1 MGKTVLESGS
11 PAQFFLDQLHQAGLS
26 DREIDG
32 SVADDA
38 VGGPRVGIC
47 RVGEPKDGKVEKSEV
62 FAVAFNNLVKHGE
75 TIKRYFQKLGLNEV
89 EHLKPDGT
97 FDPAYHQ
104 SVRGE
109 LLGTDSQRS
118 LGAWPNPKKLGKQ
131 DPGYAAALV
140 QWAGRHTRL
149 PLLPYKEQVAVLKE
163 LGLEEGQVKG
173 ELGKLW
179 KGQTLPKMMA
189 LASVLRGEEL
199 LAQARVKRGLGDAK
213 EAVALEKA
221 AQRLFRTAVEM
232 DGDNPAAR
240 LRLAEGLAAQG
251 RFRDAGL
258 HYAQALRTEPDFDVV
273 LKILDRLSGPDGK
286 EMIGKSPDAFSFV
299 GFALK
304 DAGRHPE
311 AALIFHRA
319 AQAATEAGQHKK
331 SLAFT
336 EQELLAQEATAPYVA
351 AFSGESNPVAKA
363 LYGAL
368 RDAGIPSALMD
379 GVSGREGDAPDR
391 KITAAEVFSY
401 LDAHQG
407 DARVRKALKKIR
419 FELPW
424 QDAKGG
430 LKKEFDTPGFA
441 SLSLAG
447 RMAHWH
453 AGEASRLQ
461 KAGPEGDAVL
471 IEKHLRMASYYE
483 PENAARQT
491 ALGEFYTARQDAP
504 RAKEAYLAA
513 VAADPA
519 NVELQKPLAQAL
531 AAAGDFKS
539 ALSAYDAY
547 LKAHPGDAATQKL
560 RADAE
565 HGYQGTLRQD
575 FDAELQRFHS
585 LAQVNPGE
593 ALKSLKTLETMVG
606 ELESFRGAE
615 PLDRYQNLK
624 RAETFYQ
631 AVVNLESAH
640 DSYDKETVWKAQS
653 RLREEIGEAATAVRD
668 SLKVPED
675 GRPTRVQVERAQA
688 FIALQF
694 SGKGEHLT
702 RGIAEDLKT
711 LDGLI
716 QDVPSREMGDAERE
730 AALDGLLQDF
740 GRLRQY
746 YGRSLNDRDGTISQ
760 TMHGVAGQV
769 LDAAFGHK
777 DSADKE
783 IAQELVYRILD
794 DGEMKLLPFLSAAG
808 LKDYV
813 GKSHA
818 ADQAFA
824 EAKKIGD
831 VREKRGALLT
841 AMGDFAKLGDGKRVE
856 AALTELRATVD
867 DKMSDADK
875 LQIETAAYLAL
886 RGSGLPQEK
895 TLLEASKLRA
905 LKMSFLRDTSSPKA
919 DVQRLLLL
927 KSYYDTVEDAA
938 GSRAINA
945 ELQKSRDDL
954 LNFLHFGRPADG
966 LKAPTDAKERLEL
979 ASLSVQIDQA
989 LLADD
994 ISGKL
999 SQLPVESRT
1008 ALYTSRLE
1016 IWRKE
1021 LAKAQD
1027 LPYAE
1032 RLEQARM
1039 LAQSAAVYRGLSEG
1053 EGAFLDKGKVNA
1065 GLKAIEETVA
1075 PILAEYFAQDAEAP
1089 EAQKRLAEKIT
1100 QDLQSSFH
1108 AALEKGDS
1116 AWLAGALTSESILR
1130 FGELAQNGH
1139 ILLAEAAAAR
1149 GPQAVELRLK
1159 ASALFI
1165 ELGLSDRVKE
1175 SLGPV
1180 EDFALKMGNPRQKIG
1195 LLLTVTQGYQQVGLK
1210 KEANA
1215 ALQRVVDMDS
1225 PQAPTEVRELATL
1238 ARGMLQLNNGELAK
1252 AQETLAAI
1260 PKNPTAQL
1268 MLAKL
1273 AQGTEQRRMRMVFD
1287 ALAPVLFSEFQG
1299 KRTELSDQEAAE
1311 IRDKVQ
1317 ATLQKW
1323 QQQLASG
1330 ELRSLD
1336 DAFRRDMGGFYFES
1350 FEGAV
1355 AKSFVSRISNP
1366 DMTDE
1371 EFSQALLGFSRGM
1384 LRAEKYGAAMGIA
1397 QLLEKDP
1404 YVGAGAKEVLADI
1417 PGQARWDGIL
1427 KSLKNMTIIFAE
1439 SDEEALKSAAIML
1452 VSFGVGRL
1460 AAVGAEAAWV
1470 ARAATFIR
1478 SPIALRASTFAVKTT
1493 AEAAG
1498 FTLGSMTMETVWS
1511 GKTSHWNLK
1520 HFGTEFGSMLVTFV
1534 LLHGVG
1540 MGMQGVSAASARYV
1554 GRAEA
1559 GMARALEGGGGLGA
1573 AAFELRL
1580 AKGMD
1585 AVAKSGVTA
1594 WGTRVMAF
1602 TGTEYVNEAIGLR
1615 PKENVPFWVRLA
1627 GSALMDAQMMM
1638 AGKTVNAISG
1648 GRIAKIEKASQM
1660 KLAQHKMDYQAKE
1673 LLPIVERMGFD
1684 AKTPAGRAVWESLMR
1699 SRAQGESLKSIESR
1713 TGAEEMARY
1722 EKIVAEQFGLD
1733 PKSPRGRNAKAALLG
1748 YAQIHPFAEPG
1759 KPLGAAELA
1768 GIAGRLHGEAT
1779 KLLTEAGIE
1788 RGGSFDALR
1797 DGLLGFALQTGLEP
1811 AHLGEYAAQAK
1822 SLKAPLHTLA
1832 NQILGPDAA
1841 RTPEGQ
1847 ALMGELAVYAMF
1859 RAASPEKLA
1868 APLESLGAGQWGAE
1882 AQSVLRS
1889 RAEALLG
1896 KVGVETPAG
1905 RAWMAK
1911 LFLRALHESAQPGDI
1926 LPGLKAQEAGG
1937 EFLPMLADVAGFTK
1951 PKQRLALA
1959 TWALEAGVTSEAVKG
1974 LVNLVLKGQIELRF
1988 EGERLTATR
1997 VPEGEQAAK
2006 SKEVLDRLPEL
2017 PSEWLRE
2024 DLVATRRAE
2033 EEILPITEDMIVS
2046 VEPLGAEAKLGD
2058 RDLGVASFVPITAVE
2073 AKADKI
2079 AKAKPDAARIA
2090 RYVEYLIKE
2099 KKLSRPEAEAQALQW
2114 AEQVI
2119 LDARN
2124 KQLKQTH
2131 IYDTSLPA
2139 RPETQ
2144 HLDKA
2149 TIDHHGRFGNP
2160 KNATE
2165 QLLERL
2171 EGTLETVKADPKA
2184 LEAAKA
2190 DAGAMKAAGG
2200 DPVVAA
2206 ALRELNLR
2214 QVTTDNLADGGWCVW
2229 IAKNQARVLADPAL
2243 RKLIGEATHFED
2255 FTAFGTEYN
2264 PKDPGVRLQAALFQ
2278 KYGEILKQH
2287 GIVGADRFPPEKA
2300 EQVMGEAVAVIEKM
2314 LADPAARE
2322 AAATEFFAKVEAG
2335 REKAAA
2341 QALIPEA
2348 SVHEGETNLS
2358 FFDLSKLGE
2367 FTVYQR
2373 WLSLP
2378 RVEPKAGS
2386 PDTLQVSV
2394 VPLEAGTA
2402 ADGASVPRTLQI
2414 VAIPNGREL
2423 PSGKGLLSVLERI
2436 NAAEKAKAEKLG
2448 VEPNVWFGK
2457 DNVILPADSKRG
2469 TVLTTREVSEILTSP
2484 ELGLF
2489 RAETNVLPMKKPAGG
2504 EKTVVEKKSPQ
2515 VAEEEVTKPG
2525 KKLPAP
2531 EKSGA
2536 SEEATVPGIKG
2547 PLAARK
2553 GATAKPLEGAPK
2565 LDRGEGPTPLSP
2577 KDGVAIPEVEIRSDG
2592 ESNVLSF
2599 EAGKVLPLGVQG
2611 GKLVVGDKAKSPL
2624 AEVEVMWT
2632 PEGEIGFYLR
2642 RSGKSERQR
2651 LQAGD
2656 TVKLGE
2662 TSFVWE
2668 GERPSGRP
2676 KLKLVPREP
2685 TEKLAGP
2692 AAKPAKGEAPGTVAA
2707 QTEAAFNAFV
2717 ESGRS
2722 EAIDLLKVVEQA
2734 GAEASGEGGQWL
2746 SSFANLSTP
2755 TQSHVPIVGRW
2766 SHLDIH
2772 EFGSAY
2778 RHDELK
2784 DTPASTY
2791 EVTVHGKQRL
2801 ADVEARLQETY
2812 GSRLT
2817 PLTPG
2822 KGSKSEWMLR
2832 GADGQAQILIKLQ
2845 PGALEIPTPQQARET
2860 FKSFKGEQL
2869 GTLSEWAKEPNTLRS
2884 VYALR
2889 MLTMIGY
2896 EADGKGGTRFGA
2908 KFEATLARYE
2918 KSSDPAEKARAG
2930 EELATMVAHLKDAVA
2945 LVPEHQL
2952 VQDAYQLQATSRP
2965 VKAVAWAS
2973 EQPGSLGERGKEA
2986 VAALLSLAEK
2996 IQRVRMLGDS
3006 MRRTDLEGN
3015 QKVETLQEYRQAVA
3029 ELDAAVR
3036 TVREVE
3042 AKALEQKVDL
3052 DKVGAKIKLPEP
3064 RLPAREDS
3072 GKTEVTEVTEV
3083 TKKAGAPQAA
3093 EGQAPLGKIEWSP
3106 TEVSANAFL
3115 DFYFGEHNAFATVEA
3130 LAKRSPGSARDHY
3143 ADMAFDFSMPLR
3155 SLRSKMERYNELER
3169 AFHNHR
3175 QEMMKFEAQAVEA
3188 KAGNKTEEAKTA
3200 ETKAAEARRQA
3211 EAAIQERAALEGEIR
3226 LSLAELKASPY
3237 NQLALRYNER
3247 IEKTEKELI
3256 PLEFALTAAE
3266 VEATIAA
3273 RGTGEKAA
3281 LFYEMHYK
3289 PMAELADR
3297 HFDSE
3302 FKNLPASEFVRAEV
3316 HVTRWEA
3323 AERAMDQM
3331 VEEGVLRPEQ
3341 KPDFAALAAEGA
3353 REVTVRAEIPG
3364 VGEIPVVF
3372 RFEGEAVA
3380 APKAEKRASPVGKG
3394 GATAAAV
3401 FLGIT
3406 TLLTP
3411 EMAHAADKSVA
3422 DGSAV
3427 PLLLGVGAAAALA
3440 VTGVS
3445 AFLLWAKGRSAAKAD
3460 APIRQRRGSTA
3471 DKIPSGK
3478 PLVDMVRP
3486 VAKQDAAPAAQ
3497 PVLQPV
3503 TPPAPQIAP
3512 VQGPVKAALRDNVK
3526 GKARQGMFG
3535 NPAPTLEYGS
3545 FSVRTGEGIGYKK
3558 HHNEDGFVQGRNWG
3572 LVLDGMGGMGS
3583 GDKASEVAGKKF
3595 AEEMA
3600 LHGDMARAMVA
3611 AGDAV
3616 NASPYA
3622 GGGAV
3627 AVAHQIL
3634 HLPGGGHVARIVHVG
3649 DAGAIVFRKNAQG
3662 EFELV
3667 YRTEEQSMAAM
3678 ARRSGHLRDTLAMRA
3693 SDFANVVSG
3702 GLGTGKK
3709 ADPVVKDVPI
3719 QEGDVILSFS
3729 DGVGD
3734 NVSRAEL
3741 NQILKESR
3749 SAEEVQAKVWELV
3762 HWKMKRLALVKDI
3775 FYGDAKEGGV
3785 IRDFVDAEGHARKG
3799 VELSESP
3806 GFFIDRKGHV
3816 YDSNG
3821 VLVDHYKAD
3830 NVTIHAYVHDV
3841 AQAKAAPA
3849 PEKTLIMPALPPA
3862 TVDPA
3867 EAKTQVYQIPQP
3879 WAAPTGEW
3887 VLPARFGTS
3896 IVGRDGSKGAKV
3908 QLGMADV
3915 SARHAEIFE
3924 WNGKVWIKDLGSI
3937 NGTWVNG
3944 MPVKGDTFQAI
3955 SKGDIVTF
3963 GSRSYHVERTARGE
3977 ICLTPALIASSQQP
3991 GFQWGGVTV
4000 YRAETGAYAIRNDG
4014 SPNLLVGGKPLPP
4027 DGNAYR
4033 IRDREMVQIDGK
4045 NFVFREFQ

>member
-1 MGKTVLESGS
+1 MGKTVLEPGS
-11 PAQFFLDQLHQAGLS
+11 PSKFFLDQLHQAGLS
-26 DREIDG
+26 DRDIDG

-89 EHLKPDGT
+89 EHLRPDGT
-97 FDPAYHQ
+97 FEPAYHQ

-109 LLGTDSQRS
+109 LLGTDPQRS
-118 LGAWPNPKKLGKQ
+118 LGAWPNPKKLSKQ

-163 LGLEEGQVKG
+163 LGLEEAQVKG

-189 LASVLRGEEL
+189 HASVLRGEEL
-199 LAQARVKRGLGDAK
+199 LAQARVKRGVGDAK

-391 KITAAEVFSY
+391 KITAAEVFAY

-407 DARVRKALKKIR
+407 DARVQKALKKIR
-419 FELPW
+419 FEIPW

-430 LKKEFDTPGFA
+430 LKKEFDTPEFA
-441 SLSLAG
+441 ALSLAG

-471 IEKHLRMASYYE
+471 LEKHLRMASYYE

-491 ALGEFYTARQDAP
+491 ALGEFYTARQDAT

-539 ALSAYDAY
+539 ALTAYDAY

-560 RADAE
+560 RAEAE
-565 HGYQGTLRQD
+565 HGYQGILRQD

-593 ALKSLKTLETMVG
+593 ALKSLKTLETMAG
-606 ELESFRGAE
+606 QLESFRGAE

-631 AVVNLESAH
+631 AVVNLEAAH
-640 DSYDKETVWKAQS
+640 ESYDKETVWKAQS

-694 SGKGEHLT
+694 SGKGENLSL
-702 RGIAEDLKT
+702 GIAEDLKT
-711 LDGLI
+711 LAALI

-730 AALDGLLQDF
+730 AALDGLLQSF
-740 GRLRQY
+740 GKLRQY
-746 YGRSLNDRDGTISQ
+746 YGRSLGDRDGTTSQ
-760 TMHGVAGQV
+760 TMHDVAGQV

-794 DGEMKLLPFLSAAG
+794 DGERKLLPFLSAAG

-824 EAKKIGD
+824 EAQKIGD

-841 AMGDFAKLGDGKRVE
+841 AMGDFAKLGDEKRVE

-895 TLLEASKLRA
+895 SLLDASKLRA
-905 LKMSFLRDTSSPKA
+905 LKMSVLHDTSSPKA

-927 KSYYDTVEDAA
+927 KSYYDTVEDAT
-938 GSRAINA
+938 GSRVINA
-945 ELQKSRDDL
+945 ELQKSRDAL
-954 LNFLHFGRPADG
+954 LNFLNFGKPADG
-966 LKAPTDAKERLEL
+966 LKVPTDAKERLEL

-994 ISGKL
+994 ISGRL

-1053 EGAFLDKGKVNA
+1053 EGAFLDKGKVDA

-1075 PILAEYFAQDAEAP
+1075 PVLAEYFAQDAEAP

-1100 QDLQSSFH
+1100 QDLQSRFH
-1108 AALEKGDS
+1108 AALQQGDS

-1139 ILLAEAAAAR
+1139 ILLAEAASAR

-1225 PQAPTEVRELATL
+1225 PQAPAEVRELATL

-1273 AQGTEQRRMRMVFD
+1273 SEGTQQRRMRMTFD

-1299 KRTELSDQEAAE
+1299 KRTELSEKETAE

-1404 YVGAGAKEVLADI
+1404 YVAAGAKAVLEDI

-1452 VSFGVGRL
+1452 VSFGVGRVL
-1460 AAVGAEAAWV
+1460 AVGAEAAWV

-1627 GSALMDAQMMM
+1627 GSAVMDAQMMM

-1673 LLPIVERMGFD
+1673 LLPIVQRMGFD

-1699 SRAQGESLKSIESR
+1699 SRAQGESLKAIESR

-1722 EKIVAEQFGLD
+1722 DKIVAEQFGLD

-1822 SLKAPLHTLA
+1822 ALKAPLTSLA

-1859 RAASPEKLA
+1859 RASAPEKLA

-1882 AQSVLRS
+1882 AQAVLRA

-1911 LFLRALHESAQPGDI
+1911 LFLRTLHESAQPGDI

-1974 LVNLVLKGQIELRF
+1974 LVNMVLKGQIELRF

-2033 EEILPITEDMIVS
+2033 EEILPITEDMVVS

-2058 RDLGVASFVPITAVE
+2058 RDLGVANFVPITAVE

-2079 AKAKPDAARIA
+2079 AKAKPDAARLA
-2090 RYVEYLIKE
+2090 RYAEYIK
-2099 KKLSRPEAEAQALQW
+2099 KKEGLTQAEAEAKALEW

-2119 LDARN
+2119 LDART

-2171 EGTLETVKADPKA
+2171 EATLETVKADPKA
-2184 LEAAKA
+2184 LKAAKA

-2229 IAKNQARVLADPAL
+2229 IAKNQTRVLADPAL

-2278 KYGEILKQH
+2278 RYGEILQQH

-2300 EQVMGEAVAVIEKM
+2300 GQVMGEAVAAIDKM
-2314 LADPAARE
+2314 LADPTARE
-2322 AAATEFFAKVEAG
+2322 AAASEFFAKVESG

-2358 FFDLSKLGE
+2358 FFDLSKLGD
-2367 FTVYQR
+2367 FTVFQQ

-2394 VPLEAGTA
+2394 VPMKAATA

-2448 VEPNVWFGK
+2448 VEPNQWFGK
-2457 DNVILPADSKRG
+2457 DNVILPNPAKGG

-2515 VAEEEVTKPG
+2515 VAQEEVTKPG

-2531 EKSGA
+2531 EKSEA
-2536 SEEATVPGIKG
+2536 SEEATVPGIKA

-2553 GATAKPLEGAPK
+2553 GATAKPFDGAPK

-2592 ESNVLSF
+2592 ESKVLSF

-2611 GKLVVGDKAKSPL
+2611 GKLVVGEKAKSPL

-2651 LQAGD
+2651 LRPGD
-2656 TVKLGE
+2656 KVSLGDA
-2662 TSFVWE
+2662 SFVWE
-2668 GERPSGRP
+2668 GERSDGRP

-2692 AAKPAKGEAPGTVAA
+2692 AAKPAKGEAPVAA
-2707 QTEAAFNAFV
+2707 QTEAEFRAFV

-2734 GAEASGEGGQWL
+2734 GAETSGEGGQWL

-2755 TQSHVPIVGRW
+2755 TQAHVPIVGRW
-2766 SHLDIH
+2766 SHLDFH
-2772 EFGSAY
+2772 DFGFAY
-2778 RHDELK
+2778 RHNELK
-2784 DTPASTY
+2784 DTPVSTY

-2812 GSRLT
+2812 GARLM

-2860 FKSFKGEQL
+2860 FKGFEGEQL
-2869 GTLSEWAKEPNTLRS
+2869 ATLSEWAKEPNTLRS

-2889 MLTMIGY
+2889 MLIMIGY
-2896 EADGKGGTRFGA
+2896 EADGKGGTRFGT

-2918 KSSDPAEKARAG
+2918 KSTDSAEKARAG

-2965 VKAVAWAS
+2965 VKAAAWAS
-2973 EQPGSLGERGKEA
+2973 EQPGPLGERGKEA
-2986 VAALLSLAEK
+2986 VAAVLSLSEK
-2996 IQRVRMLGDS
+2996 TQRVRMLGDA
-3006 MRRTDLEGN
+3006 MRRTELEGD
-3015 QKVETLQEYRQAVA
+3015 QKVETIQEYRQAVA
-3029 ELDAAVR
+3029 ELEAALR
-3036 TVREVE
+3036 MVREVE

-3052 DKVGAKIKLPEP
+3052 DKVVAKIKLPEP
-3064 RLPAREDS
+3064 RLPAGEDS

-3083 TKKAGAPQAA
+3083 TKKAGAPKAA

-3106 TEVSANAFL
+3106 TEFSANAFL

-3130 LAKRSPGSARDHY
+3130 LANRSPGSARDHY
-3143 ADMAFDFSMPLR
+3143 ADMAFDFRGPLQG
-3155 SLRSKMERYNELER
+3155 LRAKMERYNELER
-3169 AFHNHR
+3169 VFHDRR
-3175 QEMMKFEAQAVEA
+3175 QEALKFEG
-3188 KAGNKTEEAKTA
+3188 KDPP
-3200 ETKAAEARRQA
+3200 KAAEAKRQA

-3226 LSLAELKASPY
+3226 VSLAELKASPY

-3247 IEKTEKELI
+3247 IDKTEKELI

-3273 RGTGEKAA
+3273 RGTGEKPA
-3281 LFYEMHYK
+3281 LVYGIRFK
-3289 PMAELADR
+3289 PMTELADR
-3297 HFDSE
+3297 HFDNE
-3302 FKNLPASEFVRAEV
+3302 FKSLPANEFVQAEV
-3316 HVTRWEA
+3316 SVTQWKA
-3323 AERAMDQM
+3323 AERAVEQM

-3372 RFEGEAVA
+3372 RFEGEAAA
-3380 APKAEKRASPVGKG
+3380 APKAEKPASPIGKTG
-3394 GATAAAV
+3394 TTAVAV

-3411 EMAHAADKSVA
+3411 ELAHAADTSVA

-3427 PLLLGVGAAAALA
+3427 PLLLGAGAAAALA

-3445 AFLLWAKGRSAAKAD
+3445 AFLLWARGRSPAKAD
-3460 APIRQRRGSTA
+3460 APIRQRRGSAA
-3471 DKIPSGK
+3471 DKIPPGK
-3478 PLVDMVRP
+3478 PLVDTAPP
-3486 VAKQDAAPAAQ
+3486 VAKQGPVPASQ
-3497 PVLQPV
+3497 PVLKPV
-3503 TPPAPQIAP
+3503 PPPAAPLAPRIAP
-3512 VQGPVKAALRDNVK
+3512 VPGSIKAALGDNVK
-3526 GKARQGMFG
+3526 GRARQGAFG
-3535 NPAPTLEYGS
+3535 NPVPTVEYGS

-3600 LHGDMARAMVA
+3600 LHGDMARAMAA

-3622 GGGAV
+3622 SGGAV

-3634 HLPGGGHVARIVHVG
+3634 PLPGGGHVARIVHVG

-3667 YRTEEQSMAAM
+3667 HRTEEQSVAAE
-3678 ARRSGHLRDTLAMRA
+3678 ARRTGHLRDTLAMRA

-3702 GLGTGKK
+3702 GLGTGRK
-3709 ADPVVKDVPI
+3709 ADPVVKDVPL

-3749 SAEEVQAKVWELV
+3749 SADEVQAKVWELV
-3762 HWKMKRLALVKDI
+3762 HWKMQRLALVKDI

-3785 IRDFVDAEGHARKG
+3785 IRDFIDAEGHARQG
-3799 VELSESP
+3799 VELSETP
-3806 GFFIDRKGHV
+3806 GYFIDKKGHV

-3841 AQAKAAPA
+3841 AKAPPPPA
-3849 PEKTLIMPALPPA
+3849 VEKTVVMPALRPA
-3862 TVDPA
+3862 AVDPA

-3879 WAAPTGEW
+3879 WTAPTGEW
-3887 VLPARFGTS
+3887 ILPKHFGSATL
-3896 IVGRDGSKGAKV
+3896 GRDAGQGAKL
-3908 QLGMADV
+3908 QLGLAEI
-3915 SARHAEIFE
+3915 SSRHAEFFE
-3924 WNGKVWIKDLGSI
+3924 SEGDVWVRDRGSL

-3944 MPVKGDTFQAI
+3944 RRLQGDEACSLSQ
-3955 SKGDIVTF
+3955 GDIVTF
-3963 GSRSYHVERTARGE
+3963 GTRSYLVGTASRGNMS
-3977 ICLTPALIASSQQP
+3977 LTPVLSVSSQQP
-3991 GFQWGGVTV
+3991 GFQWGPVTV

-4014 SPNLLVGGKPLPP
+4014 SPNLLVGGKPLPA

-4033 IRDREMVQIDGK
+4033 IRNLETIQVDGR
-4045 NFVFREFQ
+4045 NFAFVEFP